1 MGKNK
6 RLYFS
11 IFLFALLVTSSC
23 ASKKVQGSLAVS
35 PYDLPDADIGEKGAD
50 KALGEPLR
58 QRAQAHYLQGNFLG
72 TIQDIE
78 LYLALNPENEDDWIE
93 HILYYCYMAVG
104 RYEEAFKLAGV
115 LVQKRPYEFLSYQ
128 QVGLAQLWMGQYPGA
143 VENFQRALEFE
154 GRQPQVFFFLGLSYS
169 QLGDNKK
176 KEEAFA
182 SAEKEYVEVLKANPA
197 DFNSNY
203 ELAKLYLFWE
213 KSVSEV
219 PRLLAA
225 AKSALSTRQ
234 ADEDILKEEKLYL
247 EFHLPL
253 LYGIYFYQGG
263 RYAESIEQLTTAMAA
278 TPTGMRADLAEIEF
292 YLASN
297 FEKINQ
303 LQKAQTFFQRTVKD
317 DPTGIYSAKA
327 KGALRG
333 LASQKSPRK

>member
-1 MGKNK
+1 MGKNNQIYSS
-6 RLYFS
+6 LL
-11 IFLFALLVTSSC
+11 LFTLLLTSSC
-23 ASKKVQGSLAVS
+23 ASKKVQAPLAVS
-35 PYDLPDADIGEKGAD
+35 PDDLPAADVAD
-50 KALGEPLR
+50 KGVDKTLGEPLR

-104 RYEEAFKLAGV
+104 RYEEAHKLAGL

-128 QVGLAQLWMGQYPGA
+128 QVGLAQLWIGQYQAA
-143 VENFQRALEFE
+143 VGNFQRALEFE
-154 GRQPQVFFFLGLSYS
+154 GRQPQVNFFLGLSYA
-169 QLGDNKK
+169 QMGDNKK
-176 KEEAFA
+176 KEEAFGA
-182 SAEKEYVEVLKANPA
+182 AEKEYVEVLKANPA

-247 EFHLPL
+247 EFQLPL
-253 LYGIYFYQGG
+253 LYGIYFYQGE
-263 RYAESIEQLTTAMAA
+263 RYTESIEQLTTAMAA

-303 LQKAQTFFQRTVKD
+303 IHRAQSFFQRTVKD
-317 DPTGIYSAKA
+317 DPTGIYSARA

-333 LASQKSPRK
+333 LASQKPPTK